1 LALPEVILEIISKRA
16 VLLGIYATVF
26 IVSIIGVLRS
36 TSSRAEF
43 TIKAAIQAS
52 TQDEDYVGLLAFKDY
67 VESNSAGR
75 IQVELYA
82 SGQFCGGVPEC
93 IGNLQQ
99 GVLEMFP
106 STAGGTGNF
115 FGPAQVLDLPYL
127 FTSDAQAVCV
137 LDGPILD
144 KMRQAVLAKQLGIRL
159 LGVSNTG
166 GWRNF
171 ATTKKQIR
179 SPEDLKGQ
187 KIRTT
192 PAEIQQELVKQ
203 LGANPTPIS
212 WAELYTALATG
223 VVEGSKNGIQD
234 IIGAKL
240 EEHLKYIVL
249 DGHSYM
255 ATLWWFSEP
264 VWQTLPADIKEIIQQ
279 GFKQQQAAANNL
291 VATEEANSYR
301 IFEKAGG
308 TIYRPSV
315 AEKQAFKDAS
325 SNIRQWFIDKFG
337 NEWLDILEVSVN
349 ECDAATSRD
358 KISIST
364 VGAVAL

>member
-1 LALPEVILEIISKRA
+1 MNTKRK
-16 VLLGIYATVF
+16 VLLGIYALVF
-26 IVSIIGVLRS
+26 VMSITGIMRS
-36 TSSRAEF
+36 TSSQAEF

-52 TQDEDYVGLLAFKDY
+52 TQDEDYVGLVAFKEY
-67 VESNSAGR
+67 VESKSEGR
-75 IQVELYA
+75 VKVDIYT
-82 SGQFCGGVPEC
+82 SGQFCGSVPEC
-93 IGNLQQ
+93 ISNLQQ

-115 FGPAQVLDLPYL
+115 FAPAQVLDLPYV
-127 FTSDAQAVCV
+127 FTSDKQAICV
-137 LDGPILD
+137 LNGPMLD
-144 KMRQAVLAKQLGIRL
+144 KIRQSVLERSLKIRL
-159 LGVSNTG
+159 LGIANTG

-171 ATTKKQIR
+171 ATTKKPIH

-192 PAEIQQELVKQ
+192 PAEIQQQLVKQ

-240 EEHLKYIVL
+240 QEHLKYIIL

-264 VWQTLPADIKEIIQQ
+264 VWQTLPSDIQSIIQE
-279 GFKQQQAAANNL
+279 GFKKQQAAANNL
-291 VATEEANSYR
+291 VATEEANSYK
-301 IFEKAGG
+301 IFEQAGG

-315 AEKQAFKDAS
+315 AEKKAFKDAA
-325 SNIRQWFIDKFG
+325 SNMRGWFISEFG
-337 NEWLDILEVSVN
+337 SEWLNLLESSVAA
-349 ECDAATSRD
+349 CDAQQ
-358 KISIST
+358 
-364 VGAVAL
+364 

>member
-1 LALPEVILEIISKRA
+1 MNRKRA
-16 VLLGIYATVF
+16 VLLAIYAVVF
-26 IVSIIGVLRS
+26 ITCCVGLWRS
-36 TSSRAEF
+36 TTNEAEF

-52 TQDEDYVGLLAFKDY
+52 MQDEDYVGLMAFKHY
-67 VESNSAGR
+67 VESMSEGR
-75 IQVELYA
+75 VEVAIYP
-82 SGQFCGGVPEC
+82 SGQFCASVPEC
-93 IGNLQQ
+93 ISNLQQ

-115 FGPAQVLDLPYL
+115 FGPAQVLDIPYL
-127 FTSDAQAVCV
+127 FTSDQQAVCV
-137 LDGPILD
+137 LNGPILE
-144 KMRQAVLAKQLGIRL
+144 RIRETVLSRDLNLRL
-159 LGVSNTG
+159 IGVSNTG

-171 ATTKKQIR
+171 ATTSKPINNP
-179 SPEDLKGQ
+179 SDLVGQ

-192 PAEIQQELVKQ
+192 PAEIQQELVRA

-264 VWQTLPADIKEIIQQ
+264 VWQSLPIDIQQ
-279 GFKQQQAAANNL
+279 IIIAGFAKQQAAANHL
-291 VATEEANSYR
+291 VATEEARSYE
-301 IFEKAGG
+301 IFEQAGG
-308 TIYRPSV
+308 TIYRPSID
-315 AEKQAFKDAS
+315 EKQAFKDAS
-325 SNIRQWFIDKFG
+325 SGIRQWFIDKFG
-337 NEWLDILEVSVN
+337 DDWLLLLEQSVD
-349 ECDAATSRD
+349 ECQA
-358 KISIST
+358 
-364 VGAVAL
+364 

>member
-1 LALPEVILEIISKRA
+1 MNTKRIALLV
-16 VLLGIYATVF
+16 IYAGVVIIC
-26 IVSIIGVLRS
+26 IVGLWQA
-36 TSSRAEF
+36 SSSQAEF

-52 TQDEDYVGLLAFKDY
+52 TQDEDYVGLMAFKEH
-67 VESNSAGR
+67 VESASNGR
-75 IQVELYA
+75 VEVLIYP
-82 SGQFCGGVPEC
+82 SGQFCASVPEC
-93 IGNLQQ
+93 ISNLQQ

-127 FTSDAQAVCV
+127 FTSDEQAVCV
-137 LDGPILD
+137 LDGPILA
-144 KMRQAVLAKQLGIRL
+144 KMREAVLSRSLELRL

-171 ATTKKQIR
+171 ATTSTPIR
-179 SPEDLKGQ
+179 HPNDLVGQ

-192 PAEIQQELVKQ
+192 PAEIQQELVRA

-212 WAELYTALATG
+212 WTELYTALATG

-240 EEHLKYIVL
+240 QEHLKYIVL

-264 VWQTLPADIKEIIQQ
+264 VWQTLPPDIQQ
-279 GFKQQQAAANNL
+279 IVQHGFAKQQAAANLL
-291 VATEEANSYR
+291 VATEEAKSYQ
-301 IFEKAGG
+301 IFEEAGG
-308 TIYRPSV
+308 TIHRPSA

-325 SNIRQWFIDKFG
+325 QDIRQWFIDKFG
-337 NEWLDILEVSVN
+337 DEWVSVL
-349 ECDAATSRD
+349 EQSVEICATN
-358 KISIST
+358 
-364 VGAVAL
+364 

>member
-1 LALPEVILEIISKRA
+1 MTTKRM
-16 VLLGIYATVF
+16 VLLGIYAAVF
-26 IVSIIGVLRS
+26 LISMIGLFRAT
-36 TSSRAEF
+36 TSQAEY

-52 TQDEDYVGLLAFKDY
+52 TQDEDYVGLIAFKEF
-67 VESNSAGR
+67 VERESNGR
-75 IQVELYA
+75 VEVAIYP
-82 SGQFCGGVPEC
+82 SGQFCASVPEC
-93 IGNLQQ
+93 ISNLQQ

-115 FGPAQVLDLPYL
+115 FGPAQVLDIPYL
-127 FTSDAQAVCV
+127 FNGDKQVVCA
-137 LDGPILD
+137 LNGPILD
-144 KMRQAVLAKQLGIRL
+144 KMRQAVLERSLQLRL
-159 LGVSNTG
+159 LGISNTG

-171 ATTKKQIR
+171 ATTTKPVR
-179 SPEDLKGQ
+179 HPSDLVGQ

-192 PAEIQQELVKQ
+192 GAQIQQELVRA

-264 VWQTLPADIKEIIQQ
+264 VWQTLPNDIQQ
-279 GFKQQQAAANNL
+279 IVINGFVKQQQAANNL
-291 VATEEANSYR
+291 VAQQEANSYK
-301 IFEKAGG
+301 IFEQVGG
-308 TIYRPSV
+308 SVHRPTPEQQ
-315 AEKQAFKDAS
+315 AAFKSSS
-325 SNIRQWFIDKFG
+325 SNIRQWYID
-337 NEWLDILEVSVN
+337 NYDEQWLITLEQSI
-349 ECDAATSRD
+349 EQCDKAP
-358 KISIST
+358 K
-364 VGAVAL
+364 

>member
-1 LALPEVILEIISKRA
+1 MNTKRI
-16 VLLGIYATVF
+16 VLLVIYALVF
-26 IVSIIGVLRS
+26 VVSIVGVMRS
-36 TSSRAEF
+36 TSTNAEF

-52 TQDEDYVGLLAFKDY
+52 TQDEDYVGLVAFKEY
-67 VESNSAGR
+67 VEAKSDGR
-75 IQVELYA
+75 IQVDIYT
-82 SGQFCGGVPEC
+82 SGQFCGSVPEC
-93 IGNLQQ
+93 ISNLQQ

-115 FGPAQVLDLPYL
+115 FAPAQVLDLPYL
-127 FTSDAQAVCV
+127 FTSDKQAVCV

-144 KMRQAVLAKQLGIRL
+144 KIRQEVLALSLDIRL
-159 LGVSNTG
+159 IGIANTG

-171 ATTKKQIR
+171 ATTNKAIR
-179 SPEDLKGQ
+179 KPDDLKGQ

-240 EEHLKYIVL
+240 EEHLKYIIL

-264 VWQTLPADIKEIIQQ
+264 VWQTFPSDIQLIIQE
-279 GFKQQQAAANNL
+279 GFKKQQAAANNL
-291 VATEEANSYR
+291 VATQEENSYH
-301 IFEKAGG
+301 IFEQAGG
-308 TIYRPSV
+308 TVYRPSV

-325 SNIRQWFIDKFG
+325 NNMRAWFINKFG
-337 NEWLDILEVSVN
+337 DEWLDLVERSVVRCN
-349 ECDAATSRD
+349 AE
-358 KISIST
+358 
-364 VGAVAL
+364 

>member
-1 LALPEVILEIISKRA
+1 MNTKRK
-16 VLLGIYATVF
+16 VLLGIYALVF
-26 IVSIIGVLRS
+26 VMSLTGIMRS
-36 TSSRAEF
+36 TSSQAEF

-52 TQDEDYVGLLAFKDY
+52 TQDEDYVGLVAFKEY
-67 VESNSAGR
+67 VESKSEGR
-75 IQVELYA
+75 VEVDIYT
-82 SGQFCGGVPEC
+82 SGQFCGSVPEC
-93 IGNLQQ
+93 ISNLQQ

-115 FGPAQVLDLPYL
+115 FAPAQVLDLPYV
-127 FTSDAQAVCV
+127 FTSDEQAICV
-137 LDGPILD
+137 LNGPMLD
-144 KMRQAVLAKQLGIRL
+144 KIRQSVLERALKIRL
-159 LGVSNTG
+159 IGIANTG

-171 ATTKKQIR
+171 ATTKKPIR
-179 SPEDLKGQ
+179 TPEDLKGQ

-192 PAEIQQELVKQ
+192 PAEIQQQLVKQ

-240 EEHLKYIVL
+240 QEHLKYIIL

-264 VWQTLPADIKEIIQQ
+264 VWQTLPSDIQSIIQE
-279 GFKQQQAAANNL
+279 GFKKQQAAANNL
-291 VATEEANSYR
+291 VATEEENSYK
-301 IFEKAGG
+301 IFEQAGG

-315 AEKQAFKDAS
+315 AEKQAFKSAAS
-325 SNIRQWFIDKFG
+325 NMRGWFISEFG
-337 NEWLDILEVSVN
+337 SEWLNLLESSVAA
-349 ECDAATSRD
+349 CDAQQ
-358 KISIST
+358 
-364 VGAVAL
+364 

>member
-1 LALPEVILEIISKRA
+1 MPMKRK
-16 VLLGIYATVF
+16 VLLSLYALVAVVCAVGIF
-26 IVSIIGVLRS
+26 NSS
-36 TSSRAEF
+36 TQRAEF

-52 TQDEDYVGLLAFKDY
+52 TQDEDYIGLLALKNY
-67 VESNSAGR
+67 VEQTSQGR
-75 IQVELYA
+75 VEVQLYP

-93 IGNLQQ
+93 VGNLQK
-99 GVLEMFP
+99 GVLEIFP

-115 FGPAQVLDLPYL
+115 FSPAQVIDLPYV
-127 FTSDAQAVCV
+127 FTNDVQAECV
-137 LDGPILD
+137 LSGPLMD
-144 KMRQAVLAKQLGIRL
+144 EVRNAVLAQGLNLRL

-171 ATTKKQIR
+171 ATTKKPVH
-179 SPEDLKGQ
+179 SPTDLRGQ

-192 PAEIQQELVKQ
+192 PADIQQELVRQ

-240 EEHLKYIVL
+240 EEHLKYIIL

-264 VWQTLPADIKEIIQQ
+264 VWQALPPDIQTIVLD
-279 GFKQQQAAANNL
+279 GFALQVKAANQY
-291 VATEEANSYR
+291 VKDQEANSYH
-301 IFEKAGG
+301 IFEQAGG

-315 AEKQAFKDAS
+315 TEKQAFVDAS
-325 SNIRQWFIDKFG
+325 RNMRPWFAKRFG
-337 NEWLDILEVSVN
+337 NHWLNSLDH
-349 ECDAATSRD
+349 
-358 KISIST
+358 
-364 VGAVAL
+364 AVAQCTTTK

>member
-1 LALPEVILEIISKRA
+1 MNTKRT
-16 VLLGIYATVF
+16 VLLGIYALVF
-26 IVSIIGVLRS
+26 VVCIVGILRS
-36 TSSRAEF
+36 TSSTAEF

-52 TQDEDYVGLLAFKDY
+52 TQDEDYVGLVAFKEY
-67 VESNSAGR
+67 VEAKSDGR
-75 IQVELYA
+75 IQVDIYT
-82 SGQFCGGVPEC
+82 SGQFCGSVPEC
-93 IGNLQQ
+93 ISNLQQ

-115 FGPAQVLDLPYL
+115 FAPAQVLDLPYL
-127 FTSDAQAVCV
+127 FTNDKQAICV

-144 KMRQAVLAKQLGIRL
+144 KIRKEVLARSLNIRL
-159 LGVSNTG
+159 IGVANTG

-171 ATTKKQIR
+171 ATTDKAIR
-179 SPEDLKGQ
+179 TPEDLKGQ

-240 EEHLKYIVL
+240 QEHLKYIIL

-264 VWQTLPADIKEIIQQ
+264 VWQTFPSDIQTIIQD
-279 GFKQQQAAANNL
+279 GFKKQQAAANNL
-291 VATEEANSYR
+291 VATEEENSYQ
-301 IFEKAGG
+301 IFENAGG
-308 TIYRPSV
+308 TIYRPTV
-315 AEKQAFKDAS
+315 TEKQAFKDAS
-325 SNIRQWFIDKFG
+325 SNMREWFIGKFG
-337 NEWLDILEVSVN
+337 SEWLDLLESSV
-349 ECDAATSRD
+349 ETCDA
-358 KISIST
+358 K
-364 VGAVAL
+364 L

>member
-1 LALPEVILEIISKRA
+1 MNTKRT
-16 VLLGIYATVF
+16 VLLAIYALVF
-26 IVSIIGVLRS
+26 VVSIISIMRS
-36 TSSRAEF
+36 SSSTAEF

-52 TQDEDYVGLLAFKDY
+52 TQDEDYVGLVAFKEY
-67 VESNSAGR
+67 VEAKSKGR
-75 IQVELYA
+75 IQVDIYT
-82 SGQFCGGVPEC
+82 SGQFCGSVPEC
-93 IGNLQQ
+93 ISNLQQ

-115 FGPAQVLDLPYL
+115 FAPAQVLDLPYL
-127 FTSDAQAVCV
+127 FTSDEQAICV

-144 KMRQAVLAKQLGIRL
+144 KIRQEVLERSLDIRL
-159 LGVSNTG
+159 IGVANTG

-171 ATTKKQIR
+171 ATTNKIIR
-179 SPEDLKGQ
+179 TPQDLKGQ

-240 EEHLKYIVL
+240 QEHLKYIIL

-264 VWQTLPADIKEIIQQ
+264 VWQTLPADIQEIIKD
-279 GFKQQQAAANNL
+279 GFKKQQAAANNL
-291 VATEEANSYR
+291 VATQEENSYQ
-301 IFEKAGG
+301 IFEQAGG

-325 SNIRQWFIDKFG
+325 SNMRGWFISKFG
-337 NEWLDILEVSVN
+337 TEWLDLLESSVAT
-349 ECDAATSRD
+349 CDAQ
-358 KISIST
+358 
-364 VGAVAL
+364 

>member
-1 LALPEVILEIISKRA
+1 M
-16 VLLGIYATVF
+16 
-26 IVSIIGVLRS
+26 
-36 TSSRAEF
+36 
-43 TIKAAIQAS
+43 
-52 TQDEDYVGLLAFKDY
+52 AFKEY
-67 VESNSAGR
+67 VEAKSDGR
-75 IQVELYA
+75 IKVDIYT
-82 SGQFCGGVPEC
+82 SGQFCGSVPEC
-93 IGNLQQ
+93 ISNLQQ

-106 STAGGTGNF
+106 STVGGTGNF
-115 FGPAQVLDLPYL
+115 FAPAQVLDLPYI
-127 FTSDAQAVCV
+127 FTSDKQAICV

-144 KMRQAVLAKQLGIRL
+144 KIRQEVLALSLDIRL
-159 LGVSNTG
+159 IGVANTG

-171 ATTKKQIR
+171 ATTNKPIYTP
-179 SPEDLKGQ
+179 SDLKGQ

-240 EEHLKYIVL
+240 EEHLKYIIL

-264 VWQTLPADIKEIIQQ
+264 VWQTFPSDIQLIIRE
-279 GFKQQQAAANNL
+279 GFKKQQAAANNL
-291 VATEEANSYR
+291 VATQEANSYQ
-301 IFEKAGG
+301 IFEQAGG

-325 SNIRQWFIDKFG
+325 SNMRAWFIDKFG
-337 NEWLDILEVSVN
+337 NEWLDLVESSVASCN
-349 ECDAATSRD
+349 AE
-358 KISIST
+358 
-364 VGAVAL
+364 

>member
-1 LALPEVILEIISKRA
+1 MTRKRI
-16 VLLGIYATVF
+16 VLLSIYALVF
-26 IVSIIGVLRS
+26 VVSITGVLRS
-36 TSSRAEF
+36 TSTKAEF

-52 TQDEDYVGLLAFKDY
+52 TQDEDYVGLIAFKEY
-67 VESNSAGR
+67 VEAESNGR
-75 IQVELYA
+75 VQVDIYT
-82 SGQFCGGVPEC
+82 SGQFCGSVPEC
-93 IGNLQQ
+93 ISNLQQ

-106 STAGGTGNF
+106 STVGGTGNF
-115 FGPAQVLDLPYL
+115 FAPAQVLDLPYL
-127 FTSDAQAVCV
+127 FTSDEQALCV

-144 KMRQAVLAKQLGIRL
+144 KIRQEVLQRSLNIRL
-159 LGVSNTG
+159 IGIANTG

-171 ATTKKQIR
+171 ATTDKPIR
-179 SPEDLKGQ
+179 TPADLKGQ

-240 EEHLKYIVL
+240 QEHLKYIIL

-264 VWQTLPADIKEIIQQ
+264 VWQTLPTDIQAIVEE
-279 GFKQQQAAANNL
+279 GFKKQQAAANNL
-291 VATEEANSYR
+291 VATEEENSYR
-301 IFEKAGG
+301 IFEQAGG
-308 TIYRPSV
+308 TVYRPTA

-325 SNIRQWFIDKFG
+325 SNMRAWFISKFG
-337 NEWLDILEVSVN
+337 NEWLDLVESSVAD
-349 ECDAATSRD
+349 CDARQRKTS
-358 KISIST
+358 
-364 VGAVAL
+364 L

>member
-1 LALPEVILEIISKRA
+1 MNTKRM
-16 VLLGIYATVF
+16 VLLGIYALVF
-26 IVSIIGVLRS
+26 LASLVGIFRS
-36 TSSRAEF
+36 TSSTAEF

-52 TQDEDYVGLLAFKDY
+52 TQDEDYVGLIAFKEY
-67 VESNSAGR
+67 VEATSDGR
-75 IQVELYA
+75 IQVDIYT
-82 SGQFCGGVPEC
+82 SGQFCSSVPEC
-93 IGNLQQ
+93 ISNLQQ

-115 FGPAQVLDLPYL
+115 FAPAQVLDLPYL
-127 FTSDAQAVCV
+127 FTSDKQAICV

-144 KMRQAVLAKQLGIRL
+144 KIRQEVLGRDLDIRL
-159 LGVSNTG
+159 IGIANTG

-171 ATTKKQIR
+171 ATKNKAIR
-179 SPEDLKGQ
+179 TPEDLIGQ

-240 EEHLKYIVL
+240 QEHLKYIII

-264 VWQTLPADIKEIIQQ
+264 VWQTLPSDIQVIIQD
-279 GFKQQQAAANNL
+279 GFKKQQAAANNL
-291 VATEEANSYR
+291 VATEEENSYR
-301 IFEKAGG
+301 IFELAGG

-325 SNIRQWFIDKFG
+325 SNMRGWFIDKFG
-337 NEWLDILEVSVN
+337 SEWLDLLESSVAT
-349 ECDAATSRD
+349 CDA
-358 KISIST
+358 KQ
-364 VGAVAL
+364 

>member
-1 LALPEVILEIISKRA
+1 LIAI
-16 VLLGIYATVF
+16 GC
-26 IVSIIGVLRS
+26 IIGIFRS
-36 TSSRAEF
+36 TITQAEF
-43 TIKAAIQAS
+43 TIKASIQAS
-52 TQDEDYVGLLAFKDY
+52 TQDEDYVGLLAFKEY
-67 VESNSAGR
+67 VEQQSGGR
-75 IQVELYA
+75 VQVQLYA
-82 SGQFCGGVPEC
+82 SGQFCGSVPEC

-115 FGPAQVLDLPYL
+115 FGPAQVLDLPYV
-127 FTSDAQAVCV
+127 FSSDEQAECV
-137 LDGPILD
+137 LAGPILQ
-144 KMRQAVLAKQLGIRL
+144 KMRETVLDQGLNIRL

-171 ATTKKQIR
+171 ATTNKAIHH
-179 SPEDLKGQ
+179 PNDLRGQ

-192 PAEIQQELVKQ
+192 PADIQQELVRQ

-240 EEHLKYIVL
+240 QEHLKYIVL

-264 VWQTLPADIKEIIQQ
+264 VWQSLPVEIQQ
-279 GFKQQQAAANNL
+279 IIIDGFALQQAAANHL
-291 VATEEANSYR
+291 VKTEESNSYR
-301 IFEKAGG
+301 IFEQAGG
-308 TIYRPSV
+308 KVYRPSES
-315 AEKQAFKDAS
+315 EKQAFKDAS
-325 SNIRQWFIDKFG
+325 AGMRSWFIKRYG
-337 NEWLDILEVSVN
+337 HEWVDLLETSVRQCSVSV
-349 ECDAATSRD
+349 
-358 KISIST
+358 
-364 VGAVAL
+364 L

>member
-1 LALPEVILEIISKRA
+1 MTIKRLILLIIYGLIAVGCLVGIFRA
-16 VLLGIYATVF
+16 SVTQ
-26 IVSIIGVLRS
+26 
-36 TSSRAEF
+36 AEF

-52 TQDEDYVGLLAFKDY
+52 TQDEDYVGLLAFKEY
-67 VESNSAGR
+67 VEKHSNGR
-75 IQVELYA
+75 VQVQLYA
-82 SGQFCGGVPEC
+82 SGQFCGSVPEC
-93 IGNLQQ
+93 IGSLQS

-115 FGPAQVLDLPYL
+115 FAPAQVLDLPYV
-127 FTSDAQAVCV
+127 FTSDAQAECV
-137 LDGPILD
+137 LDGPILT
-144 KMRQAVLAKQLGIRL
+144 KMRDTVLGNGLNIRL
-159 LGVSNTG
+159 IGVSNTG

-171 ATTKKQIR
+171 ATTQKAIH
-179 SPEDLKGQ
+179 SPEDLIGQ

-203 LGANPTPIS
+203 LGANATPIS

-240 EEHLKYIVL
+240 QEHLKYIIL

-264 VWQTLPADIKEIIQQ
+264 VWKTLPADIQQ
-279 GFKQQQAAANNL
+279 IVLKGFEKQKAAASHL
-291 VATEEANSYR
+291 VATQESHSYTL
-301 IFEKAGG
+301 FEQAGG
-308 TIYRPSV
+308 TIYRPSM

-325 SNIRQWFIDKFG
+325 VNMRQWFINNFG
-337 NEWLDILEVSVN
+337 EDWLDLLESSVEQCN
-349 ECDAATSRD
+349 THLPS
-358 KISIST
+358 
-364 VGAVAL
+364 

>member
-1 LALPEVILEIISKRA
+1 MNTKRI
-16 VLLGIYATVF
+16 VLLVIYALVF
-26 IVSIIGVLRS
+26 VVSIVGVMRS
-36 TSSRAEF
+36 TSTNAEF

-52 TQDEDYVGLLAFKDY
+52 TQDEDYVGLVAFKEY
-67 VESNSAGR
+67 VEAKSDGR
-75 IQVELYA
+75 IQVDIYT
-82 SGQFCGGVPEC
+82 SGQFCGSVPEC
-93 IGNLQQ
+93 ISNLQQ

-115 FGPAQVLDLPYL
+115 FAPAQVLDLPYL
-127 FTSDAQAVCV
+127 FTSDKQAVCV

-144 KMRQAVLAKQLGIRL
+144 KIRQEVLALSLDIRL
-159 LGVSNTG
+159 IGIANTG

-171 ATTKKQIR
+171 ATTNKAIR
-179 SPEDLKGQ
+179 KPDDLKGQ

-240 EEHLKYIVL
+240 EEHLKYIIL

-264 VWQTLPADIKEIIQQ
+264 VWQTFPSDIQLIIQE
-279 GFKQQQAAANNL
+279 GFKKQQAAANNL
-291 VATEEANSYR
+291 VATQEENSYH
-301 IFEKAGG
+301 IFEQAGG
-308 TIYRPSV
+308 TVYRPSV

-325 SNIRQWFIDKFG
+325 NNMRAWFINKFG
-337 NEWLDILEVSVN
+337 DEWLYLVERSVVRCN
-349 ECDAATSRD
+349 AE
-358 KISIST
+358 
-364 VGAVAL
+364 